1 MKQTLK
7 LYLYT
12 LLIIFIPFTLIA
24 LILALLSYFIQW
36 NGFLFHSIIEVLSY
50 LILVIAAL
58 YFTSRLSQKRLHH
71 CLLIAFLYFLL
82 CLLLHLGN
90 LHLVHL
96 ICKPLIFIVIGIL
109 KEKLKKE

>member
-7 LYLYT
+7 IYLYT

-71 CLLIAFLYFLL
+71 CLLIAFLYFLFFL
-82 CLLLHLGN
+82 LVLFFLLLCFFATCFFGHDKTLY
-90 LHLVHL
+90 LD
-96 ICKPLIFIVIGIL
+96 FTM
-109 KEKLKKE
+109 